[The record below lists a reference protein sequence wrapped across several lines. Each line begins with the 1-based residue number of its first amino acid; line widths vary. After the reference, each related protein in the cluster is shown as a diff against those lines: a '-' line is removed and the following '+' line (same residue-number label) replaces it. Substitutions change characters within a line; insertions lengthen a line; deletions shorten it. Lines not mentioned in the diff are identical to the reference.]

1 MLLYLLAHVWAW
13 RYVIFVGIR
22 CADGFVLRRCP
33 SLVLGRPKTNR
44 LFAAPNDAQPPIP
57 AAADKEVAEKL
68 EKEIQDKIARYMA
81 PMEANNIKGI
91 DQKVLD
97 RNFGELYSVEN
108 IKKREQR
115 NARKVQLEPPEV
127 PPTDK
132 LPYFVNMQNPKNPLS
147 AAHVDYVGDVIAHGQ
162 LDPRSTVLPHA
173 VCVGVAE
180 QQGAVAEDRHGHLGE
195 ETACEVKADSAAAQ
209 AGENV
214 VVGGAPSSGAGVEPS
229 PDLDN
234 VRQGRST
241 PTGESEPENIERLSG
256 GITMFKNT
264 YEELLEGNR
273 TTEFVGDPLDPYFEA
288 AAQQASD
295 DEAERVDSDEE
306 ELEKQVWYRTKP
318 LRQLMPKEMADG
330 WSVLPCGRIYKHLLR
345 PSHEPPDKQRV
356 PGQETYVSFGFKIA
370 DAFTGEI
377 LVEAADAESE
387 GIVTQLK
394 ELSPPVQRMLA
405 SMKVGEQAE
414 FVCPAIELGLDKLD
428 REGMPPVEWVRVWMH
443 TIMMHERGEKW
454 WHLSPIEAS
463 KFPTAKP
470 YEDRRTRMERINLKA
485 DELTK
490 QIEHELENNPTS
502 PLWDDVMQRL
512 NEQQKASV
520 VEHFDQ
526 KLEWQERRKCA
537 EFSGSR
543 GFGDT
548 IKSTGQVKG
557 YDVGRMSGGSGGC
570 YTWHETP
577 FFIYIAVPVVPG
589 VRAEH
594 VNFELGQTHLT
605 LKVAGKTIIDD
616 DITGPVV
623 TDIATSWAMSEK
635 AMDYEPLPP
644 GHPELEDPVLKT
656 DRDDDYHSIARD
668 PAIIIALKKR
678 DKVLGDWGTPFL
690 KQSGVVRRV
699 HQTVEFTLEP
709 VELRSEF
716 AARRLQRQQGIRLFH
731 GLQHV
736 ETQTEHALA

>member
-1 MLLYLLAHVWAW
+1 MLLYALFIVWAW
-13 RYVIFVGIR
+13 HNVLLFGIR
-22 CADGFVLRRCP
+22 WADGFVLRRCP
-33 SLVLGRPKTNR
+33 SLIVIRPKANT
-44 LFAAPNDAQPPIP
+44 LFSSSNEEQPPIP
-57 AAADKEVAEKL
+57 VVADQEVAEKL
-68 EKEIQDKIARYMA
+68 EKEIQDKIARYLA

-108 IKKREQR
+108 VKKREQR
-115 NARKVQLEPPEV
+115 NARKVQLEPPDV

-132 LPYFVNMQNPKNPLS
+132 LPYFVNMQNPKNPLG
-147 AAHVDYVGDVIAHGQ
+147 AANVADIGDEITDGQ
-162 LDPRSTVLPHA
+162 RDPRGMVLPDL
-173 VCVGVAE
+173 VPVRVMN
-180 QQGAVAEDRHGHLGE
+180 QQGAVSEKQDQEHLGE
-195 ETACEVKADSAAAQ
+195 KTAFETKDDSATAQPGVNVDLGEAA
-209 AGENV
+209 
-214 VVGGAPSSGAGVEPS
+214 SSGAGVKPS
-229 PDLDN
+229 PVVDKMSQN
-234 VRQGRST
+234 TST
-241 PTGESEPENIERLSG
+241 PKG

-264 YEELLEGNR
+264 YEELLEGDNN
-273 TTEFVGDPLDPYFEA
+273 TEFVGDPLDPYFEA

-295 DEAERVDSDEE
+295 DEDERVDSDEE
-306 ELEKQVWYRTKP
+306 ELEKQVWYRNKP
-318 LRQLMPKEMADG
+318 LRQLKPKEMADG
-330 WSVLPCGRIYKHLLR
+330 WSVLPCGRIYKHMLR
-345 PSHEPPDKQRV
+345 PSHEPPEKQRV

-370 DAFTGEI
+370 DAFTGDM
-377 LVEAADAESE
+377 LVEAADTDSE

-394 ELSPPVQRMLA
+394 ELSSPVQRMLS

-414 FVCPAIELGLDKLD
+414 FVCPAIEMGLDKLE
-428 REGMPPVEWVRVWMH
+428 REGMQPPEWIRVWLH
-443 TIMMHERGEKW
+443 IIMMHERGEKW
-454 WHLSPIEAS
+454 WHLSPLEAANY
-463 KFPTAKP
+463 PTAKP
-470 YEDRRTRMERINLKA
+470 NEDRRTKMERINLKA

-490 QIEHELENNPTS
+490 QIEHELENNPAS

-548 IKSTGQVKG
+548 IKSTGQLKG
-557 YDVGRMSGGSGGC
+557 YDVGRMSGGSGSC

-616 DITGPVV
+616 DISGPVM

-635 AMDYEPLPP
+635 AMQYEPLPP
-644 GHPELEDPVLKT
+644 GHPELENPVLKT
-656 DRDDDYHSIARD
+656 DRDDEYYSIAKD
-668 PAIIIALKKR
+668 PSIIIALKKR
-678 DKVLGDWGTPFL
+678 DKVLGDWGTPF
-690 KQSGVVRRV
+690 VN
-699 HQTVEFTLEP
+699 
-709 VELRSEF
+709 
-716 AARRLQRQQGIRLFH
+716 I
-731 GLQHV
+731 
-736 ETQTEHALA
+736 